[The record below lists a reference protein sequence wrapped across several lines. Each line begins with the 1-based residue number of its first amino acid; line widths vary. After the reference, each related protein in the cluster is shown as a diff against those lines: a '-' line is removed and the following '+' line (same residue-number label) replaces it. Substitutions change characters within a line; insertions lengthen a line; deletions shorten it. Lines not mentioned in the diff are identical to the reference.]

1 MYSDSSGQ
9 MPVWLQWVLGGS
21 IVVGLS
27 LYYLYCWSSNAY
39 CNSSCGEIAI
49 GTLGELAPVGT
60 AVAGIIVL
68 LAKRSGH
75 RIGHNPFEN
84 KQFKYLC
91 KKYKL
96 TKDKEENLHRE
107 ISQKIYIYKEVE
119 EII

>member
-1 MYSDSSGQ
+1 M
-9 MPVWLQWVLGGS
+9 
-21 IVVGLS
+21 
-27 LYYLYCWSSNAY
+27 
-39 CNSSCGEIAI
+39 
-49 GTLGELAPVGT
+49 PVGT
-60 AVAGIIVL
+60 AVVGIIVL
-68 LAKRSGH
+68 LAKGSGH

-84 KQFKYLC
+84 KQFKHPC